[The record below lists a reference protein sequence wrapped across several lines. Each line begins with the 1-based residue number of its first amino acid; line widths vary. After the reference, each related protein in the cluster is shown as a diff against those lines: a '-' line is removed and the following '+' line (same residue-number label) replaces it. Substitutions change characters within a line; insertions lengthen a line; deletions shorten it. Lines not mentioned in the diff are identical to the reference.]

1 MIMGGGRGTRLQP
14 LTRLRA
20 KPAVPLAGKYRL
32 VDIPISNCLN
42 SGFNRIFLLTQFNT
56 ASLHRHIQE
65 SYRFDPFGGGFVDIL
80 SAEQTNERSDW
91 YQGTADAV
99 RHNLNHF
106 GAHDDDCIVILSG
119 DQLYR
124 MDLRALVAQHVQT
137 GADVTI
143 AAKPMP
149 IDEIRGLGVLRLDD
163 DLAVTDFVEKPND
176 RGVVERLSIPPGT
189 GTEAANAHPTCLVNM
204 GIYVFNHR
212 TLRSALEDRTRSDF
226 SKEVLPSLLDSYRV
240 FGFVHQGY
248 WQDIGTVG
256 TFFDANLRLT
266 DPDPPFDFFHPN
278 RVVFTHARYLPSS
291 RIVHCHIDR
300 AIVADGCVI
309 EDAELQR
316 CVVGVRSHINRGAS
330 LENVVMMGQDEFES
344 PDDRVRNR
352 AAGLP
357 DMGIGAGT
365 RIQRAIIDK
374 NARIGADVRLSPKGL
389 PNGWEQGDLVV
400 RDGVLVVIKNGV
412 VPDGTRVGDVFD
424 A

>member
-42 SGFNRIFLLTQFNT
+42 SGLNRIFLLTQFNT

-106 GAHDDDCIVILSG
+106 RAGDDDRIVILSG
-119 DQLYR
+119 DQLYQ
-124 MDLRALVAQHVQT
+124 MDLRTLVAQHERS

-143 AAKPMP
+143 AATPLP
-149 IDEIRGLGVLRLDD
+149 IDQVGGLGVLRLND
-163 DLAVTDFVEKPND
+163 DLAVTDFAEKPTD
-176 RGVVERLSIPPGT
+176 RGVVERLSIAPAAT
-189 GTEAANAHPTCLVNM
+189 TEARSSGPTCLVNM

-212 TLRSALEDRTRSDF
+212 TLRSALEDRTKSDF
-226 SKEVLPSLLDSYRV
+226 SKEVLPSLLDSCRV
-240 FGFVHQGY
+240 FGFVHHGY

-256 TFFDANLRLT
+256 SFFEANLRLA

-291 RIVHCHIDR
+291 RIVHCRIDR
-300 AIVADGCVI
+300 AIVADGCII
-309 EDAELQR
+309 EDAELRR

-344 PDDRVRNR
+344 PDDRARNR

-365 RIQRAIIDK
+365 RIERAIIDK

-389 PNGWEQGDLVV
+389 PDGWEQGDLMV

-412 VPDGTRVGDVFD
+412 VPDRTRVGNAFD
-424 A
+424 T